1 MKNNRE
7 RLFIIDGMAQIYRAH
22 FAMITNPLTTKDG
35 RHTSVIY
42 GFLNMLFKIIR
53 DESPDYLV
61 IAMDSKSKTFRH
73 ELFDDYKANRQKM
86 PDEISYQ
93 IPILK
98 EIISYLGVELIEKP
112 GYEADDIMGSL
123 SKIAESTDVE
133 SFIVSG
139 DKDMLQM
146 VNKNIFV
153 YAPGN
158 RFKPTTKFQKEE
170 VKNKMGV
177 YPDRVVD
184 LLSLIGDSSD
194 NIPGVKGVGPKTAIK
209 LIEQFDTLDN
219 MIEKIDQ
226 IKNDRIKNL
235 IQDNLD
241 SLNLSKKLVTIK
253 SDMDIDFNK
262 ESFRFNSIKD
272 KENVIK
278 MVNDFEL
285 TSIATSLEKLDLI
298 KVKKEP
304 KEVKKKDYKL
314 ILDDKQLESAISSI
328 LESDVIS
335 FDLETTGVDPMSA
348 EIVGLAISINPD
360 QGYYI
365 PILFPNNLD
374 TEVVPKINYKDIFIK
389 LNPIF
394 SLENALY
401 VGQNIKFDILILKRY
416 GIEVHGH
423 LFDTMIAAH
432 LLNPDRRSYKMD
444 LLSIDYLDYEMI
456 PIENLIG
463 KKGKNQKLMSDVE
476 LKDISYYACEDS
488 DVALQLYIKLLKELE
503 NHNLI
508 EIFNDIEIPTMKV
521 LIEMEY
527 QGVNIDVNFFRK
539 LSEKIGNQIEVIS
552 NNIYDITK
560 QKFNINSPKQLSEI
574 LFDRLGLKPIK
585 KRSTS
590 VDVLE
595 ELKKQHPIAEELLSY
610 RHFSKLKNTYLDAIP
625 SHINSLTSKVHTSFN
640 QTIASTGRLSSTKPN
655 LQNIPIRTE
664 ISREIRKGFT
674 ASDTSSYIFA
684 ADYSQV
690 ELRIMAHFS
699 NENELINCFNE
710 NIDVHTRTA
719 ANIFGINSEDVNFTQ
734 RRTAKVVNFSIMYG
748 AGPFRLSQ
756 ELDIKL
762 KDAKKIIEAYFETYP
777 GIKLFMEET
786 LSSAREKGYVE
797 TLLGRKRYA
806 DGLTSSNMNIVK
818 AEERACINMPIQG
831 TAAEL
836 IKIAM
841 INVYNKMKESQLK
854 SKMILQIHDEL
865 LFDVPKNE
873 IEILSSIVKNEM
885 ENAINLN
892 VPLKVDCDYG
902 KNWFE
907 AH

>member
-219 MIEKIDQ
+219 MIKNIDQ

-235 IQDNLD
+235 IQDNLE

-298 KVKKEP
+298 KIKNEP
-304 KEVKKKDYKL
+304 KEVKKKDYNL
-314 ILDDKQLESAISSI
+314 ILDDKQLESAISLI
-328 LESDVIS
+328 LESDVVS

-365 PILFPNNLD
+365 PILFPNNID
-374 TEVVPKINYKDIFIK
+374 TELTPKINYKDIFIK
-389 LNPIF
+389 LKPIF
-394 SLENALY
+394 NQENVLY

-539 LSEKIGNQIEVIS
+539 LSEKIGNQIESIS
-552 NNIYDITK
+552 NNIFDITK

-574 LFDRLGLKPIK
+574 LFDRMDLKPIK

-655 LQNIPIRTE
+655 LQNIPIRTD

-699 NENELINCFNE
+699 KENELINCFNK

-873 IEILSSIVKNEM
+873 IEILPSIVKNEM
-885 ENAINLN
+885 ENAIKLN